1 MHDQTTGT
9 LAIKTAN
16 VVTQTG
22 AAGAIYFGLT
32 LNEIGV
38 IVGIAVG
45 VIGLIGQLGLT
56 WYYKHQHLQLALSA
70 SLLVGV
76 VLHEGY
82 RDGMKYQPSI

>member
-16 VVTQTG
+16 VVTQAA
-22 AAGAIYFGLT
+22 AAGTVYFGLT

-38 IVGIAVG
+38 IVGILVG

-56 WYYKHQHLQLALSA
+56 WYYKHQHLQLARKKRA
-70 SLLVGV
+70 A
-76 VLHEGY
+76 
-82 RDGMKYQPSI
+82 DNDQ

>member
-1 MHDQTTGT
+1 MAQGELKMQHQADAVAVKIAAT
-9 LAIKTAN
+9 
-16 VVTQTG
+16 VTQTG

-56 WYYKHQHLQLALSA
+56 WYYKHQHLQLARKKRA
-70 SLLVGV
+70 A
-76 VLHEGY
+76 
-82 RDGMKYQPSI
+82 DNDQ

>member
-16 VVTQTG
+16 VVTQAA
-22 AAGAIYFGLT
+22 AAGTVYFGLT

-38 IVGIAVG
+38 IIGMFVA

-56 WYYKHQHLQLALSA
+56 WYYKHQHLELARQKRA
-70 SLLVGV
+70 A
-76 VLHEGY
+76 
-82 RDGMKYQPSI
+82 DNDQ